1 MISKIEFKKFQ
12 INLMLELFICL
23 ILELLELLFKL
34 LEFLLNFH
42 SFKVILFFFKL
53 VITTFWHFF
62 CCLHF
67 SLNLHYFFIFFPTR
81 IAKLRKFEK
90 KKHVGCGGVGKAKGP
105 N

>member
-1 MISKIEFKKFQ
+1 VISKIKFKSFQ
-12 INLMLELFICL
+12 INLMLELFMCV

-34 LEFLLNFH
+34 LEFLLNFY
-42 SFKVILFFFKL
+42 SFRVILFFFKF

-81 IAKLRKFEK
+81 IAKLGKFETK
-90 KKHVGCGGVGKAKGP
+90 KTCWLWGGGEGEGA
-105 N
+105 